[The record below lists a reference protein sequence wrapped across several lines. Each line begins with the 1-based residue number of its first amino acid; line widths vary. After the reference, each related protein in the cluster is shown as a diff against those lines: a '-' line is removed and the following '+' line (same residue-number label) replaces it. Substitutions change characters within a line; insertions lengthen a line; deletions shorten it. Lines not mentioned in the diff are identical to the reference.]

1 MSDFDAFMR
10 RERRRERRA
19 IGGAIAGWFV
29 GIVAV
34 LVATWT
40 LGIPTV
46 PAFLLGLLAGTLGP
60 IAGWLVVDR

>member
-1 MSDFDAFMR
+1 MSDFDSFMRELKR
-10 RERRRERRA
+10 RERRMV
-19 IGGAIAGWFV
+19 GGMVVGWFV

-46 PAFLLGLLAGTLGP
+46 PAFLLGLLGGTLGP